1 MQNRFAA
8 RPHLKAIIAC
18 VLAGASSAPS
28 LSGAVAA
35 TQPEARTFNIE
46 AQDLGSALKAFA
58 FQSNR
63 EIFFAPELTQGKQTH
78 GVVGRYDELDALK
91 KILADTG
98 LTYTITDSNA
108 ILVRDVSSVTTRT
121 GSHATGNSAVHLA
134 RAEMNAQA
142 EPQSAAPTG
151 GANTQTP
158 GSGAATTD
166 DWDSIYE
173 VIVTATKRQERARDI
188 AGSVSAMSG
197 AQLEAIGAQSF
208 SDYLT
213 RTPGVVFNAG
223 PLGDSTAIIRGVGT
237 SVGKDQGQGPTG
249 YYINEI
255 PLTEPGYAI
264 NIPDID
270 TYDVERVEVLRGPQ
284 GTLFGSSAL
293 GGAINL
299 VAREASTSGFDASVQ
314 TSASSTHHSDGNVNY
329 SGKGM
334 INVPLSDTF
343 AIRGVAYYRTE
354 AGFLDNIGTGRK
366 ASNEQTD
373 KGGRFSAVWN
383 PAEGTKLSLLSLYD
397 TNSTP
402 DFGYRYPQL
411 GEFARDTLVP
421 EPVEYK
427 LQLHSLR
434 LDQDLGFATLTALV
448 GYSEKERS
456 LTNDFTEFYGV
467 FAPIDEDTP
476 GEVLP
481 NPTPYHDKG
490 KSESRSYELRLASPK
505 GEKFDYLI
513 GVMGT
518 STDKTLRDD
527 ITSEGS
533 FEILSVLRNPAE
545 LRGDMFYWGVGR
557 LDGEEK
563 ALFGEANYRF
573 TDQWTLTFGGRYFDT
588 EVNSQNV
595 YSGVLYPGGLTLP
608 PGHQTEDGF
617 APKVSLAWR
626 RDADLMIYGLASKG
640 YRFGNPNTVFPLDG
654 FNTPSGWETDSLWN
668 YEVGMRSTFFDRR
681 LQTDLTVFLIDWS
694 DLQVRLYRPDDV
706 TYGTNAGKAR
716 NIGQEFSGL
725 YRVTDAFDLSLNVT
739 HLDAQLAQ
747 TVVSENN
754 VVFVDGQQL
763 PGSSEWQVSAMATA
777 RLPYASEPTIT
788 LAHRYLSDAPQSL
801 QTPNLRINGYGQTD
815 LRVSATFNS
824 VGVTAFVNNV
834 TDKRG
839 VTFGYGDFGLGLQDF
854 IIRPRTIGVTLD
866 WKVR

>member
-1 MQNRFAA
+1 
-8 RPHLKAIIAC
+8 
-18 VLAGASSAPS
+18 
-28 LSGAVAA
+28 
-35 TQPEARTFNIE
+35 
-46 AQDLGSALKAFA
+46 
-58 FQSNR
+58 
-63 EIFFAPELTQGKQTH
+63 
-78 GVVGRYDELDALK
+78 
-91 KILADTG
+91 
-98 LTYTITDSNA
+98 
-108 ILVRDVSSVTTRT
+108 
-121 GSHATGNSAVHLA
+121 
-134 RAEMNAQA
+134 MNAQA
-142 EPQSAAPTG
+142 EPQSAAPGG
-151 GANTQTP
+151 GANTQTA
-158 GSGAATTD
+158 GSGADSTD

-173 VIVTATKRQERARDI
+173 VIVTATKRPERAREI

-208 SDYLT
+208 QDYLT

-264 NIPDID
+264 TIPDID

-299 VAREASTSGFDASVQ
+299 VAREASTSGFDASLQ
-314 TSASSTHHSDGNVNY
+314 TTASSTHHSDGNMNY

-383 PAEGTKLSLLSLYD
+383 PAEGTKISLLSLYD
-397 TNSTP
+397 NNSTP
-402 DFGYRYPQL
+402 DFGYRYPQI

-448 GYSEKERS
+448 GYTEKERS
-456 LTNDFTEFYGV
+456 LTNDYTEFYSV
-467 FAPIDEDTP
+467 FGPVDEDTP
-476 GEVLP
+476 GEVLS

-490 KSESRSYELRLASPK
+490 KSENRSYELRLASPK

-518 STDKTLRDD
+518 STDKVFRDD

-533 FEILSVLRNPAE
+533 FEILSVNRSLAD

-557 LDGEEK
+557 TDGEEK
-563 ALFGEANYRF
+563 AVFGEANYRF

-588 EVNSQNV
+588 EVSSQSV

-608 PGHQTEDGF
+608 AGRQTEDGF

-626 RDADLMIYGLASKG
+626 RDTDLMVYALASKG
-640 YRFGNPNTVFPLDG
+640 YRFGNPNTVFPLEG
-654 FNTPSGWETDSLWN
+654 FDTPSGWETDSLWN
-668 YEVGMRSTFFDRR
+668 YEVGVRSTWLDRR
-681 LQTDLTVFLIDWS
+681 LQTDLTVFVIDWS

-725 YRVTDAFDLSLNVT
+725 WRVTDAVDLSLSVT
-739 HLDAQLAQ
+739 HLDAQLSE
-747 TVVSENN
+747 TVVSNAN
-754 VVFVDGQQL
+754 VVLRDGQQL
-763 PGSSEWQVSAMATA
+763 PGSSEWQISGMATA

-815 LRVSATFNS
+815 LRIGATFNS
-824 VGVTAFVNNV
+824 VGITAFVNNV

-866 WKVR
+866 WKMR